1 MKVKVLYF
9 SQVKDKI
16 GKNEEEIEFE
26 GKTLKDLV
34 DVLAKKY
41 PDIKDIL
48 KRSMFAVNESYE
60 TMDYNLQDNDM
71 IAIIPPVSGG

>member
-34 DVLAKKY
+34 NVLVNKY
-41 PDIKDIL
+41 PNIEDIL

-60 TMDYNLQDNDM
+60 TMDHNLQDNDI